1 MDMKDYIKEAKKEEN
16 LRMNRIKDII
26 DLIMSMQAL
35 RYGISL
41 AEIQEKY
48 EVSRRT
54 ATRMKDIVLEL
65 CPQVE
70 ELQTHSRTKRWG
82 IRNRFQGKAV
92 NLYNYTSCDIV
103 NIENIKELC
112 KINNLEIK
120 TDILDKLINSI
131 KSSTSTNLS
140 ALDNDIEAL
149 LECEGFAVRQGSSY
163 KVDNEILSKIRIALL
178 SMKKIQ
184 FNYKSADYTIDKNTG
199 FRKIACLKPIKT
211 VTVEPLGILYGER
224 HYLVAKDNDKIK
236 NYLIHKIENLEV
248 LDKYVTPDNDFNL
261 KTYANESFGIFHD
274 EILKVKLKFKKEI
287 AEDVLNYNFH
297 PTQKVTQQKN
307 GSVIV
312 EFTSSG
318 TKSILFNLFKW
329 GNNVEIISPKK
340 LKDRYKN
347 YLNEIINYLNLS

>member
-1 MDMKDYIKEAKKEEN
+1 MDMKEYIKEDN

-70 ELQTHSRTKRWG
+70 ELQINSRTKRWG
-82 IRNRFQGKAV
+82 FKGKAV
-92 NLYNYTSCDIV
+92 NLYNYTSCDIA

-120 TDILDKLINSI
+120 TEVLDKLINSI
-131 KSSTSTNLS
+131 KSSANTNLS

-149 LECEGFAVRQGSSY
+149 LECEGFAVRQGSNY
-163 KVDNEILSKIRIALL
+163 KIDSELLSKIRIALL
-178 SMKKIQ
+178 SMKKVR
-184 FNYKSADYTIDKNTG
+184 FCYNSTDYEIDKNTG
-199 FRKIACLKPIKT
+199 FRKIKGLKPTKT
-211 VTVEPLGILYGER
+211 VTVEPLGIIYNER
-224 HYLVAKDNDKIK
+224 HYLVAKDINNSGKIK
-236 NYLIHKIENLEV
+236 NYMIHKISNFELLE
-248 LDKYVTPDNDFNL
+248 DYVSPDNDFDL
-261 KTYANESFGIFHD
+261 KKYTQETFSVFHD
-274 EILKVKLKFKKEI
+274 ELVKVKLKFNKEI
-287 AEDVLNYNFH
+287 AQDVLNYNFH
-297 PTQKVTQQKN
+297 PTQKITQLKN
-307 GSVIV
+307 GSVVV
-312 EFTSSG
+312 EFATSG

-329 GNNVEIISPKK
+329 GTNVEIVSPKK
-340 LKDRYKN
+340 LKDRYRN
-347 YLNEIINYLNLS
+347 YLKEIMINLN

>member
-1 MDMKDYIKEAKKEEN
+1 MNMKDYIKDDN

-26 DLIMSMQAL
+26 DLIMLMQS
-35 RYGISL
+35 RTRGISL
-41 AEIQEKY
+41 AEIQEEF

-54 ATRMKDIVLEL
+54 AIRMKDVVLEL

-70 ELQTHSRTKRWG
+70 ELQINSRTKRWG
-82 IRNRFQGKAV
+82 FKGKAV

-120 TDILDKLINSI
+120 TDVLDKLINSI
-131 KSSTSTNLS
+131 KSSTNTNLS

-149 LECEGFAVRQGSSY
+149 LECEGFAVRQGSNY
-163 KVDNEILSKIRIALL
+163 KVDNETLSKIRIALL

-211 VTVEPLGILYGER
+211 VIVEPLGILYGER
-224 HYLVAKDNDKIK
+224 HYLVAKDKDKVK
-236 NYLIHKIENLEV
+236 NYLIHKIENIKV
-248 LDKYVTPDNDFNL
+248 LDEYVTPDNDFNL

-274 EILKVKLKFKKEI
+274 EVLKVKLKFKKGI

-297 PTQKVTQQKN
+297 PTQKIKQQKDGN
-307 GSVIV
+307 VVV

-329 GNNVEIISPKK
+329 GNDVEIVSPKK

-347 YLNEIINYLNLS
+347 YLKEIMNNLN

>member
-1 MDMKDYIKEAKKEEN
+1 MDMKDYIKEDN

-54 ATRMKDIVLEL
+54 AIRMKDVVLEL
-65 CPQVE
+65 CPQVV
-70 ELQTHSRTKRWG
+70 ELQVNSKTKRWG
-82 IRNRFQGKAV
+82 FKGKAV
-92 NLYNYTSCDIV
+92 NLYNYTPDDV
-103 NIENIKELC
+103 VDIENIKELC

-120 TDILDKLINSI
+120 HYVLDKLINSI
-131 KSSTSTNLS
+131 KSSTNTNLS
-140 ALDNDIEAL
+140 AYDNDIEAL
-149 LECEGFAVRQGSSY
+149 LECEGFAIKQGSSY
-163 KVDNEILSKIRIALL
+163 KVDNETLSKIRIALL

-211 VTVEPLGILYGER
+211 VIVEPLGILYGER
-224 HYLVAKDNDKIK
+224 HYLVAKDSDKIK

-248 LDKYVTPDNDFNL
+248 LDEYVTPDNDFDL

-297 PTQKVTQQKN
+297 PTQKITQLKN
-307 GSVIV
+307 GSVVV
-312 EFTSSG
+312 EFTTSG

-329 GNNVEIISPKK
+329 GTNVEIVSPKK

-347 YLNEIINYLNLS
+347 YLKEIIVNLN

>member
-1 MDMKDYIKEAKKEEN
+1 MDMKDYIKEDN

-70 ELQTHSRTKRWG
+70 ELQINSRTKRWG
-82 IRNRFQGKAV
+82 FKGKAV

-131 KSSTSTNLS
+131 KSSTNTNLS

-149 LECEGFAVRQGSSY
+149 LECEGFAIKQGSSY
-163 KVDNEILSKIRIALL
+163 KVDNGILSKIRIALL

-199 FRKIACLKPIKT
+199 FRKIKGLKPIKT
-211 VTVEPLGILYGER
+211 VTVEPLGILYSER
-224 HYLVAKDNDKIK
+224 HYLVAKDEDKIK

-248 LDKYVTPDNDFNL
+248 LDEYITPDNDFDL

-297 PTQKVTQQKN
+297 PTQKITQLKN
-307 GSVIV
+307 GSVVV

-318 TKSILFNLFKW
+318 TKSILFNIFKW
-329 GNNVEIISPKK
+329 GNNVEIVSPKK

-347 YLNEIINYLNLS
+347 YLKEIIVNLN